1 MTMGTL
7 KKKIETRTQK
17 EWAME
22 QLLAGKTLSQIDMLM
37 DYGIGHHCEVIR
49 RCRAEFEKMG
59 LPRDY
64 IKTDFVSIIS
74 RRTGRRIRFAVY
86 SIPSIKKNA

>member
-1 MTMGTL
+1 MGKT
-7 KKKIETRTQK
+7 KKKIETRSQK

-49 RCRAEFEKMG
+49 RCRAEFEKLG
-59 LPRDY
+59 FPRDY
-64 IKTDFVSIIS
+64 IKTDFVSVIS

-86 SIPSIKKNA
+86 SIPAIREKA